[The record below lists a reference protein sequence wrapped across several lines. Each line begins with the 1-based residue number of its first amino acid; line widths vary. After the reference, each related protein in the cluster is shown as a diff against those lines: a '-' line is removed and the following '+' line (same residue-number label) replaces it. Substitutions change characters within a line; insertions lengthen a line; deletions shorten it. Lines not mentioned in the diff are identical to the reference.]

1 MKKNWLFIVASWTG
15 FLMAFF
21 GMFLSI
27 IVFTEDYGM
36 SVTPFSPMASQI
48 SSGEGVFPIGLYNAF
63 MIIGIVIAVFALAVL
78 ILDEIKLLAI
88 DEKIMKIIKL
98 AAGGAVLLFALLVFI
113 FGFCYSGTVNSVYN
127 AMMGNVALGGSSL
140 VYFFG
145 MLLLA
150 GGVAGNLFLCVDKKP
165 NQVDKN
171 ED

>member
-1 MKKNWLFIVASWTG
+1 MKKNWLLIVASWTG

-27 IVFTEDYGM
+27 IVFTEGM
-36 SVTPFSPMASQI
+36 SVTPFSAMASQM
-48 SSGEGVFPIGLYNAF
+48 SSGEGVFPIGVYNAF

-88 DEKIMKIIKL
+88 DEKVMKIVKL
-98 AAGGAVLLFALLVFI
+98 SVGGAVILFALLVFI
-113 FGFCYSGTVNSVYN
+113 FGFCFSGTANAVYGS
-127 AMMGNVALGGSSL
+127 MMGAVSLGGSSL

-145 MLLLA
+145 MLILA
-150 GGVAGNLFLCVDKKP
+150 GGVAANIFLITDKNPNKVDK
-165 NQVDKN
+165 Q

>member
-27 IVFTEDYGM
+27 IVFTEGM
-36 SVTPFSPMASQI
+36 SVTPFSAMASQM
-48 SSGEGVFPIGLYNAF
+48 SSGEGVFPIGVYNAF

-98 AAGGAVLLFALLVFI
+98 SAGGADDRGRALP
-113 FGFCYSGTVNSVYN
+113 GK
-127 AMMGNVALGGSSL
+127 GGASCCE
-140 VYFFG
+140 V
-145 MLLLA
+145 
-150 GGVAGNLFLCVDKKP
+150 
-165 NQVDKN
+165 
-171 ED
+171 